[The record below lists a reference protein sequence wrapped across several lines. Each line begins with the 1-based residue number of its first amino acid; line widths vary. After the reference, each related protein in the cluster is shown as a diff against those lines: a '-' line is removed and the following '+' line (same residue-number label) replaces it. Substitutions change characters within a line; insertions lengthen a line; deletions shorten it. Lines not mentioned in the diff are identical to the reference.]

1 MCAYI
6 YSIHCGPVQDYEL
19 RVGGFKYENLYDW
32 NYPVESDDP
41 RETSKRYRIYEG
53 EMLDIIC
60 KVRHT

>member
-1 MCAYI
+1 M
-6 YSIHCGPVQDYEL
+6 QDYEL